1 MEAIVSPAYR
11 KMEYLLV
18 IDIPETL
25 RHKIEKAREDL
36 VSAYAIRQPR
46 TGRPHIGL
54 VRFTAWQQMEGK
66 IRNSIQVIAMAQG
79 PFLVEFSD
87 YSGYP
92 MHSIFIQLRTRERVK
107 GLIKALKQARSLMCM
122 TGDAP
127 HFIED
132 PVIPLAARLEKN
144 TYLEAMKEYTTRHFN
159 GRFIADSVLMLK
171 REKKTER
178 YQIVSRFELK
188 HLPVGIQQGELF

>member
-1 MEAIVSPAYR
+1 MEEIVSPAYR

-25 RHKIEKAREDL
+25 RHKIERAREDL

-66 IRNSIQVIAMAQG
+66 IGTRVQEIVMGQS

-87 YSGYP
+87 YGGYP
-92 MHSIFIQLRTRERVK
+92 MHSIFIQMRTKERVK
-107 GLIKALKQARSLMCM
+107 GLIKALKQARSLMRL

-127 HFIED
+127 HFFED

-144 TYLEAMKEYTTRHFN
+144 SYLDAMKEYATRHFN
-159 GRFIADSVLMLK
+159 GRFVADSVLMLK

-178 YQIVSRFELK
+178 YQIASRFELK
-188 HLPVGIQQGELF
+188 HLPVGIQQGALF